1 MACPACNTS
10 NLKYKGPIMDRRKFV
25 KAAGLAGVAGVA
37 SACSKPSGGTTDCE
51 AGDSGNGQKFEWK
64 MVTTWPR
71 NFPALG
77 TNANRLAE
85 TIGKLSNGRLTVK
98 VYGGNELVPPFEV
111 FDAVARGTAEM
122 GHGASYY
129 WKGKIPS
136 ALIFAGL
143 PFGMNA
149 QELNGWL
156 YYGGGLEL
164 WQEAYEPF
172 GVIPFPVGNSGVQ
185 MGGWFN
191 KEINSVADL
200 QGLVM
205 RIAGLGGEVLRRAGG
220 TPQLTPGSEIFTA
233 LQTGTIDA
241 TEWIGPFNDQAFGL
255 AKAAKYYYYPGW
267 HEPGSALEGLVNQEA
282 FEALPLDLQE
292 VVRTACKA
300 GALDMLSEFTARNG
314 ESLKQIKAGGT
325 QVRPLPDDV
334 LEELK
339 QITQVVLEEMAAED
353 EMFAKAYG
361 SFRRFYEQVSEWTE
375 ISERYYLNHR

>member
-1 MACPACNTS
+1 
-10 NLKYKGPIMDRRKFV
+10 MDRRKFV

-37 SACSKPSGGTTDCE
+37 TACSKQPVESSDCKTN
-51 AGDSGNGQKFEWK
+51 AGDTKAIEWK

-71 NFPALG
+71 DFPALG
-77 TNANRLAE
+77 TNANRIADS
-85 TIGKLSNGRLTVK
+85 INKLSNGRLTVK

-111 FDAVARGTAEM
+111 FDAVERGTAEM

-129 WKGKIPS
+129 WKGKIPA
-136 ALIFAGL
+136 ALVFAGL
-143 PFGMNA
+143 PFGMIA

-172 GVIPFPVGNSGVQ
+172 GIIPFPVGNSGVQ

-191 KEINSVADL
+191 KEINSVDDL

-241 TEWIGPFNDQAFGL
+241 TEWIGPFNDAAFGL
-255 AKAAKYYYYPGW
+255 ARAAKYYYYPGW
-267 HEPGSALEGLVNQEA
+267 HEPGSALEGLVNKEA
-282 FEALPLDLQE
+282 FEALPSDLQE
-292 VVRTACKA
+292 IVRTACKA
-300 GALDMLSEFTARNG
+300 GSLDMLSEFTARNG
-314 ESLKQIKAGGT
+314 ESLERIKAGGT
-325 QVRPLPDDV
+325 EVRALPDDV
-334 LEELK
+334 LAKLK
-339 QITQVVLEEMAAED
+339 SITAVVLDEMARED
-353 EMFAKAYG
+353 EMFNKAYQ
-361 SFRRFYEQVSEWTE
+361 SFRAFSETVGGWTE
-375 ISERYYLNHR
+375 IAERYYLNHR